1 MSDKLGASHEA
12 HLHRLNRLEGQIRGI
27 ARMIEE
33 RRYCMDILTQ
43 IKAVR
48 SALGA
53 LEEKIIEQHLNH
65 CVKRAM
71 GSEDAKEQDGALQE
85 IMELLT
91 NARNR

>member
-1 MSDKLGASHEA
+1 MSEKQGASHTA
-12 HLHRLNRLEGQIRGI
+12 HLHRLKRLEGQIRGI

-43 IKAVR
+43 LKAVK

-65 CVKRAM
+65 CVKRALA
-71 GSEDAKEQDGALQE
+71 SDDKKDQDGAVGE
-85 IMELLT
+85 IMELLSS
-91 NARNR
+91 ARGK